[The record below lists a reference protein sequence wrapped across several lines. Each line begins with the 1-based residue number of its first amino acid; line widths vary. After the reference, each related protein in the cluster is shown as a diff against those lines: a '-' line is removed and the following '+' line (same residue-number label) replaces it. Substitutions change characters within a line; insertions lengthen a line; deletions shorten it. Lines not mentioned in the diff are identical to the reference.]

1 MKTGASSA
9 QEKFALNPVKLR
21 SYTLWKTCLIK
32 MGRANCARPVGQ
44 GLCVCSVAS
53 VVPPWD
59 PSCRDSLWPHGLEPL
74 QSMRFPQ
81 KNTEWA
87 AIPFSRGSSRP
98 KDWTHIS
105 CTAGS
110 FFTTELL
117 TSKYIGF
124 HMEPER
130 GALRSP
136 PNTESRSE
144 AGKQAETSPQ
154 QGGPDVGRRSQ
165 SSAPG
170 GTEPVQTGGT
180 RPSIG
185 RQARGRSRQC
195 PVSCPGASLLQTGWG
210 SNPHE
215 GKTGAAPT
223 ENAPKLM
230 TTYTVYKATNYWVPT
245 KYFMYLT
252 E

>member
-1 MKTGASSA
+1 MKTGASSV
-9 QEKFALNPVKLR
+9 QEKSALNPVKLR
-21 SYTLWKTCLIK
+21 PYTLWKTCLIK
-32 MGRANCARPVGQ
+32 MGRANCQARWGR
-44 GLCVCSVAS
+44 GCARSVAS
-53 VVPPWD
+53 AMPPWD

-81 KNTEWA
+81 KNTGWA

-110 FFTTELL
+110 FSTTELL

-185 RQARGRSRQC
+185 RQARGCSRQG
-195 PVSCPGASLLQTGWG
+195 PVSCPGPASCRQAG
-210 SNPHE
+210 
-215 GKTGAAPT
+215 GAIYMRARLEQRRRKMHPS
-223 ENAPKLM
+223 
-230 TTYTVYKATNYWVPT
+230 
-245 KYFMYLT
+245 
-252 E
+252 